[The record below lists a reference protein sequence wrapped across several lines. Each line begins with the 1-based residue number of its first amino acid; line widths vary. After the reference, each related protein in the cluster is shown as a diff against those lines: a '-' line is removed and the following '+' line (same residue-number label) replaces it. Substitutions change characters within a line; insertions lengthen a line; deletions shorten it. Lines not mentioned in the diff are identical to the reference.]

1 MSTANVSPTRSSV
14 LGGQTPRTS
23 GVPSASANS
32 RGVVTNARPPA
43 GPAKFTSNETAART
57 PTAHRREPR
66 NEYGSV
72 ARKRGKSRRGAKCFA
87 LAVYGK
93 NEMARATPPSN
104 PTGGHYVPRP
114 PSAEEW
120 PHPATVRTPRQR
132 MPRTIVRRQTLPRT
146 MRTTRDR
153 GRSSRLHRI
162 VPLQPRSRRL
172 RRISRRRKAD
182 RTAAIRLTGRARQCR
197 APAAFGIF
205 LSLCAGLLASRPT
218 EATVDPAATV
228 EAAAALTQVRTTA
241 RDAPT
246 APRQPTRLAAATAP
260 TNVFGRSTGS
270 SARTPRAILEAATTP
285 RAAALTLRR
294 WRIARRG
301 GGGHSGG
308 GHGR

>member
-1 MSTANVSPTRSSV
+1 MKWPAPPLRVIRLEDITYRVR
-14 LGGQTPRTS
+14 LPR
-23 GVPSASANS
+23 
-32 RGVVTNARPPA
+32 
-43 GPAKFTSNETAART
+43 
-57 PTAHRREPR
+57 
-66 NEYGSV
+66 
-72 ARKRGKSRRGAKCFA
+72 
-87 LAVYGK
+87 
-93 NEMARATPPSN
+93 
-104 PTGGHYVPRP
+104 
-114 PSAEEW
+114 EEW

-182 RTAAIRLTGRARQCR
+182 RTAAIRLTGGARQCR
-197 APAAFGIF
+197 CPGHLRDI
-205 LSLCAGLLASRPT
+205 LITLCRLTPRRRPT

-260 TNVFGRSTGS
+260 TQCIRD
-270 SARTPRAILEAATTP
+270 AARDPRPRTPRAILEAATTP
-285 RAAALTLRR
+285 RAAALTPQAVADRTAAVAED
-294 WRIARRG
+294 IPAEAMDA
-301 GGGHSGG
+301 SN
-308 GHGR
+308 